1 MDVAQFVYELHH
13 ERLIVG
19 GTMAALD
26 ASKRGG
32 DKKMKG
38 EARRSVGATKKWLAV
53 VRGSADVSWL
63 ADGPI
68 NVPIDEKVRK

>member
-1 MDVAQFVYELHH
+1 MSLSLSMNYTSH

-38 EARRSVGATKKWLAV
+38 EARRWRQKNGWLWCVALL
-53 VRGSADVSWL
+53 SDVSWL